1 MPAATVPHLTFQT
14 QLEYSYHIFSDV
26 EYKLIIS
33 VWLVLRRELGS
44 RSDRVSSR
52 ELCHIAAGWQDEGES
67 NPALEDLK

>member
-33 VWLVLRRELGS
+33 VWLVLRKELGS
-44 RSDRVSSR
+44 
-52 ELCHIAAGWQDEGES
+52 
-67 NPALEDLK
+67 